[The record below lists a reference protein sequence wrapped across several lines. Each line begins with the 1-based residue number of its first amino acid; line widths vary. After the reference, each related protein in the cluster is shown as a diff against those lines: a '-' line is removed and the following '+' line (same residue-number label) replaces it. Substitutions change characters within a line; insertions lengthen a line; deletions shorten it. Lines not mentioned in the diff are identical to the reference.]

1 MQNCDF
7 LVIGSGPAGQ
17 KAAIQGAKAGRRVVL
32 VESEPQVGG
41 MCVHKGTIPSKA
53 LRESATRFRSARRL
67 LNSEQPT
74 ELAPLMRNVN
84 RVVNANDAY
93 ISAQLDRNHIQR
105 MRGKAKFTSEF
116 ELLITMPGGGAVSI
130 RADKIFIATGSK
142 PRHPPDI
149 QIDHEYVLDSD
160 SILSMNY
167 LPESMIVLGGGVI
180 ACEYAS
186 VFLSLGTQVTLIDR
200 FKLPLGFLDDI
211 LARMFIAEFES
222 KGGKFLGQKLVTQ
235 AGFNGVDAVD
245 TELDDG
251 TQLQAEKLL
260 VAQGRVSSID
270 GLNIDAAG
278 VAVTDM
284 KLITVNSYCQ
294 TNVPHIYAIGDVIG
308 PPSLASSSMEQ
319 GRRAACH
326 ALGFPKTE
334 VDHSIPIGIFSIPE
348 LAAVG
353 LTEVEARSEF
363 GDVIIGIAEFKE
375 VARGLIA
382 GEEKGILKMIADP
395 RGEQL
400 LGVHIAGEG
409 AAELIHLGQMGM
421 ITGMEVN
428 TFVEQVFNFPTLAEA
443 YRVAALSIT
452 GQAINRQLGS
462 VRTVA

>member
-1 MQNCDF
+1 
-7 LVIGSGPAGQ
+7 
-17 KAAIQGAKAGRRVVL
+17 
-32 VESEPQVGG
+32 
-41 MCVHKGTIPSKA
+41 
-53 LRESATRFRSARRL
+53 
-67 LNSEQPT
+67 
-74 ELAPLMRNVN
+74 
-84 RVVNANDAY
+84 
-93 ISAQLDRNHIQR
+93 
-105 MRGKAKFTSEF
+105 
-116 ELLITMPGGGAVSI
+116 
-130 RADKIFIATGSK
+130 
-142 PRHPPDI
+142 
-149 QIDHEYVLDSD
+149 
-160 SILSMNY
+160 
-167 LPESMIVLGGGVI
+167 
-180 ACEYAS
+180 
-186 VFLSLGTQVTLIDR
+186 
-200 FKLPLGFLDDI
+200 
-211 LARMFIAEFES
+211 MFIAEFES